1 MKRDVPK
8 EIKNRKITRYVIK
21 LWHSD
26 GKTLQNLYVTKKQ
39 LEHLNAVEVGKE
51 VFLSCFYAS
60 QGGDCWAL
68 RTEDGLMYVPWMHES
83 SDEGVEWL
91 KDLYAI
97 TGRRPS

>member
-1 MKRDVPK
+1 LKRDLPK
-8 EIKNRKITRYVIK
+8 KIKNRKIIRYVIK

-26 GKTLQNLYVTKKQ
+26 GKTLQHLYVTKKQ
-39 LEHLNAVEVGKE
+39 LEHLNAIEIGKE

-68 RTEDGLMYVPWMHES
+68 RTEDGLMYVPWMHER

-91 KDLYAI
+91 NDLYAI
-97 TGRRPS
+97 TGR